1 MRVLDLIVKKR
12 DGQALKP
19 EEIDF
24 LVQEYVKG
32 SIPDYQ
38 MSAFLMAAYL
48 RGLNF
53 EETKALTWAMIRSGE
68 VLNLADIPG
77 VKVDKHSTGGVGDK
91 TTLVLVPLVAAAGA
105 KVVKM
110 SGRSLGHTGGTV
122 DKLEAIPGFRVSF
135 TPEEMKRVVL
145 RTGAVLAGQT
155 EGIVPADKKIYAL
168 RDVTGTVDCLPLIA
182 SSVMSKKIAGGADR
196 VVLDVK
202 VGPGGFLSDL
212 QQARRLAELMAELG
226 KEFRMKT
233 VVLLTSMAQPLGR
246 AVGNALEVEEA
257 VMTLQGKGPQ
267 DLTELCLALGGEMLA
282 AAEVVATPMDG
293 RRKLESLLKSGAGLA
308 KFRELIAAQGGS
320 PEVVDDPSL
329 LPRAR
334 RLIEV
339 RASESGFIREINARE
354 IGVAVLLLGG
364 GRLHK
369 GDTIDPAVGV
379 VMEKKV
385 GDYVHS
391 GEPLAVLHVDDEGNL
406 PEVRERVAQSFLIGE
421 EKPSLPPLIYEVIS

>member
-19 EEIDF
+19 KEIDF

-53 EETKALTWAMIRSGE
+53 EETKALTGAMIRSGE
-68 VLNLADIPG
+68 VLDLADIPG
-77 VKVDKHSTGGVGDK
+77 IKVDKHSTGGVGDK

-135 TPEEMKRVVL
+135 TPEEMKRVML

-406 PEVRERVAQSFLIGE
+406 PEVRERVAQSFLIGG

>member
-19 EEIDF
+19 KEIDF

-135 TPEEMKRVVL
+135 TPEEMKRVML

-406 PEVRERVAQSFLIGE
+406 PEVRERVAQSFLIGG

>member
-1 MRVLDLIVKKR
+1 MRMLDLIVKKR
-12 DGQALKP
+12 DGQALRP

-24 LVQEYVKG
+24 LVQEYVQG

-38 MSAFLMAAYL
+38 MSAFLMAVFL

-53 EETKALTWAMIRSGE
+53 EETKALTGAMIRSGE
-68 VLNLADIPG
+68 VLDLADIPG
-77 VKVDKHSTGGVGDK
+77 IKVDKHSTGGVGDK

-110 SGRSLGHTGGTV
+110 SGRSLGHTGGTI
-122 DKLEAIPGFRVSF
+122 DKLEAIPGFRVDL
-135 TPEEMKRVVL
+135 TPEEMKKVVL

-155 EGIVPADKKIYAL
+155 GGIVPADKKIYAL

-202 VGPGGFLSDL
+202 VGPGGFLTDL
-212 QQARRLAELMAELG
+212 QQARRLGELMAELG
-226 KEFRMKT
+226 REFRMKT
-233 VVLLTSMAQPLGR
+233 VVLLTGMAQPLGR
-246 AVGNALEVEEA
+246 AVGNALEVEETVLA
-257 VMTLQGKGPQ
+257 LQGKGPQ

-282 AAEVVATPMDG
+282 AAEIVPTPEEG
-293 RRKLESLLKSGAGLA
+293 RRKLELLLQNGAGLA
-308 KFRELIAAQGGS
+308 KLRELVAAQGGS
-320 PEVVDDPSL
+320 PEVIDDPSL

-334 RLIEV
+334 RLVEV
-339 RASESGFIREINARE
+339 RASESGFVREINARE
-354 IGVAVLLLGG
+354 IGTAVLLLGG
-364 GRLHK
+364 GRLRK
-369 GDTIDPAVGV
+369 DDTIDPAVGV

-385 GDYVHS
+385 GDYVHA

-406 PEVRERVAQSFLIGE
+406 PEVRERVAQSFLIGG
-421 EKPSLPPLIYEVIS
+421 EKPSLPPLIHEVIS

>member
-19 EEIDF
+19 KEIDF

-68 VLNLADIPG
+68 VLNLVDIPG

-135 TPEEMKRVVL
+135 TPEEMKRVML

-406 PEVRERVAQSFLIGE
+406 PEVRERVAQSFLIGG

>member
-12 DGQALKP
+12 DGQALKL

-105 KVVKM
+105 KVMKM

-135 TPEEMKRVVL
+135 TPEEMKGVVL

-233 VVLLTSMAQPLGR
+233 VVLLTSMVQPLGR

-320 PEVVDDPSL
+320 QEVVDDPSL

-339 RASESGFIREINARE
+339 KASESGFIREVNARE

-369 GDTIDPAVGV
+369 DDTIDPAVGV

-385 GDYVHS
+385 GDYVHA
-391 GEPLAVLHVDDEGNL
+391 GEPLAVLHVDDESNL
-406 PEVRERVAQSFLIGE
+406 PEVQERVAQSFLIGE
-421 EKPSLPPLIYEVIS
+421 EKPSLPPLIYELIS

>member
-122 DKLEAIPGFRVSF
+122 DKLEAIPSFRVSF

>member
-1 MRVLDLIVKKR
+1 MLDLIVKKR
-12 DGQALKP
+12 DGQALRP

-24 LVQEYVKG
+24 LVQEYVQG

-38 MSAFLMAAYL
+38 MSAFLMAVFL

-53 EETKALTWAMIRSGE
+53 EETKALTGAMIRSGE
-68 VLNLADIPG
+68 VLDLADIPG
-77 VKVDKHSTGGVGDK
+77 IKVDKHSTGGVGDK

-110 SGRSLGHTGGTV
+110 SGRSLGHTGGTI
-122 DKLEAIPGFRVSF
+122 DKLEAIPGFRVDL
-135 TPEEMKRVVL
+135 TPEEMKKVVL

-155 EGIVPADKKIYAL
+155 GGIVPADKKIYAL

-202 VGPGGFLSDL
+202 VGPGGFLTDL
-212 QQARRLAELMAELG
+212 QQARHLGELMAELG
-226 KEFRMKT
+226 REFRMKT
-233 VVLLTSMAQPLGR
+233 VVLLTGMAQPLGR
-246 AVGNALEVEEA
+246 AVGNALEVEETVLA
-257 VMTLQGKGPQ
+257 LQGKGPQ

-282 AAEVVATPMDG
+282 AAEIVPTPGEG
-293 RRKLESLLKSGAGLA
+293 RRKLELLLQNGAGLA
-308 KFRELIAAQGGS
+308 KLRELVAAQGGS
-320 PEVVDDPSL
+320 PEVIDDPSL

-334 RLIEV
+334 RLVEV
-339 RASESGFIREINARE
+339 RASESGFVREINARE
-354 IGVAVLLLGG
+354 IGTAVLLLGG
-364 GRLHK
+364 GRLRK
-369 GDTIDPAVGV
+369 DDTIDPAVGV

-385 GDYVHS
+385 GDYVHA

-406 PEVRERVAQSFLIGE
+406 PEVRERVAQSFLIGG
-421 EKPSLPPLIYEVIS
+421 EKPSLPPLIHEVIS

>member
-1 MRVLDLIVKKR
+1 MRMLDLIVKKR
-12 DGQALKP
+12 DGQALRP

-24 LVQEYVKG
+24 LVQEYVQG

-38 MSAFLMAAYL
+38 MSAFLMAVFL

-53 EETKALTWAMIRSGE
+53 EETKALTGAMIRSGE
-68 VLNLADIPG
+68 VLDLADIPG
-77 VKVDKHSTGGVGDK
+77 IKVDKHSTGGVGDK

-110 SGRSLGHTGGTV
+110 SGRSLGHTGGTI
-122 DKLEAIPGFRVSF
+122 DKLEAIPGFRVDL
-135 TPEEMKRVVL
+135 TPEEMKKVVL

-155 EGIVPADKKIYAL
+155 GGIVPADKKIYAL

-202 VGPGGFLSDL
+202 VGPGGFLTDL
-212 QQARRLAELMAELG
+212 QQARHLGELMAELG
-226 KEFRMKT
+226 REFRMKT
-233 VVLLTSMAQPLGR
+233 VVLLTGMAQPLGR
-246 AVGNALEVEEA
+246 AVGNALEVEETVLA
-257 VMTLQGKGPQ
+257 LQGKGPQ

-282 AAEVVATPMDG
+282 AAEIVPTPGEG
-293 RRKLESLLKSGAGLA
+293 RRKLELLLQNGAGLA
-308 KFRELIAAQGGS
+308 KLRELVAAQGGS
-320 PEVVDDPSL
+320 PEVIDDPSL

-334 RLIEV
+334 RLVEV
-339 RASESGFIREINARE
+339 RASESGFVREINARE
-354 IGVAVLLLGG
+354 IGTAVLLLGG
-364 GRLHK
+364 GRLRK
-369 GDTIDPAVGV
+369 DDTIDPAVGV

-385 GDYVHS
+385 GDYVHA

-406 PEVRERVAQSFLIGE
+406 PEVRERVAQSFLIGG
-421 EKPSLPPLIYEVIS
+421 EKPSLPPLIHEVIS

>member
-122 DKLEAIPGFRVSF
+122 DKLEAIPSFRVSF

-155 EGIVPADKKIYAL
+155 GGIVPADKKIYAL